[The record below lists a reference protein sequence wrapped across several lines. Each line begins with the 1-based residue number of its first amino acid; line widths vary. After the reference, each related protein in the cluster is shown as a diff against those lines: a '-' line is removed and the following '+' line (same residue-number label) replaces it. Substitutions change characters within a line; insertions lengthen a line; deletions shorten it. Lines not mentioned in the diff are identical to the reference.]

1 MGRATRRSRLWA
13 NIKAR
18 GSVADN
24 PGMFDGADTVV
35 LYEELAFQDVL
46 PVVWH
51 STAAAPD
58 PDAAASLTERNLQVL
73 QAWDAMQEHGPVEK
87 PDENSPYAADLMR
100 LERKMNLLL
109 DLVGQILATNRP
121 RPKPG
126 YVRFNALGA
135 VWRGSAP
142 LPEAGAQ
149 GILEVYLHDC
159 LAQPL
164 RLPGRVTNVTP
175 DGNVKAR
182 FLPLGE
188 AVADLIEKMAFR
200 RHRRQIAGTRTVR
213 ALK

>member
-1 MGRATRRSRLWA
+1 
-13 NIKAR
+13 
-18 GSVADN
+18 
-24 PGMFDGADTVV
+24 MFDGADTVV

-46 PVVWH
+46 PVQWRA
-51 STAAAPD
+51 SPGALDA
-58 PDAAASLTERNLQVL
+58 DAAASLGERNLQVL
-73 QAWDAMQEHGPVEK
+73 QAWDAMGEHGPVEK

-109 DLVGQILATNRP
+109 DLVGQILAANRP
-121 RPKPG
+121 RPAPTS
-126 YVRFNALGA
+126 VRFNALGA
-135 VWRGSAP
+135 VWRGTPP

-164 RLPGRVTNVTP
+164 RLPSRVTNVTP

-188 AVADLIEKMAFR
+188 TVADLIEKMAFR
-200 RHRRQIAGTRTVR
+200 RHRRQVAGTRTVR
-213 ALK
+213 ALNPAK

>member
-1 MGRATRRSRLWA
+1 
-13 NIKAR
+13 
-18 GSVADN
+18 VADN

-46 PVVWH
+46 PVLWH
-51 STAAAPD
+51 PSAAAPD

-73 QAWDAMQEHGPVEK
+73 QAWDAMGEHGPVEK
-87 PDENSPYAADLMR
+87 PDDSNPYAADLMR

-109 DLVGQILATNRP
+109 DLVGQILTANRP
-121 RPKPG
+121 RPTPTS
-126 YVRFNALGA
+126 VRFNALGA
-135 VWRGSAP
+135 VWRGTPP

-149 GILEVYLHDC
+149 GILEVHLHDC

-164 RLPGRVTNVTP
+164 RLPGRVTSVTP

-188 AVADLIEKMAFR
+188 TVADLIEKMAFR
-200 RHRRQIAGTRTVR
+200 RHRRQVAGTRTVR
-213 ALK
+213 ALNPAK

>member
-1 MGRATRRSRLWA
+1 
-13 NIKAR
+13 
-18 GSVADN
+18 
-24 PGMFDGADTVV
+24 MFDGADTVV

-46 PVVWH
+46 PVQWRA
-51 STAAAPD
+51 SPGAL
-58 PDAAASLTERNLQVL
+58 DADTAASLAERNLQVL
-73 QAWDAMQEHGPVEK
+73 QAWDAMGEHGPVEK

-121 RPKPG
+121 RPAPTS
-126 YVRFNALGA
+126 VRFNALGA
-135 VWRGSAP
+135 VWRGTPP

-149 GILEVYLHDC
+149 GILEVHLHDC

-188 AVADLIEKMAFR
+188 TIADLIEKMAFR

-213 ALK
+213 ALNPGK